1 MCDSIQKKVVKEEK
15 ENKELVE
22 NNSKILD
29 LNSIILIATLN
40 INNLKHKSQRLT
52 DWIGNKIQLGGVYF
66 LQIKAKVRQIRK
78 ELHGKTNFFKRIS
91 IF

>member
-29 LNSIILIATLN
+29 LNSIILIATLK
-40 INNLKHKSQRLT
+40 INNLKHKSQRRT
-52 DWIGNKIQLGGVYF
+52 D
-66 LQIKAKVRQIRK
+66 
-78 ELHGKTNFFKRIS
+78 
-91 IF
+91 

>member
-52 DWIGNKIQLGGVYF
+52 D
-66 LQIKAKVRQIRK
+66 
-78 ELHGKTNFFKRIS
+78 
-91 IF
+91 